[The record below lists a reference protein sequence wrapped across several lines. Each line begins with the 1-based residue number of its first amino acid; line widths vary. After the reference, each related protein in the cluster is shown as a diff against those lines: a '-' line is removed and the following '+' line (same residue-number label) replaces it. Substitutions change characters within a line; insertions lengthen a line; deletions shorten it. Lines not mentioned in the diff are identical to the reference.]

1 MKRKTQIKRKA
12 KRMLSLLLTAML
24 LISTMVVGIS
34 TVSAAENTLQPT
46 TDTVADGYYRVF
58 VTDSK
63 YFNSA
68 PYIHY
73 WGGSSATDWNK
84 RPTMNKLSG
93 TNAQSQNVYWYDVP
107 SDSTGIIFQH
117 PNQSQSVDLE
127 VGSDTK
133 LKFQNGAGY
142 YISDEKDGKYV
153 YSYWNASSLLPS
165 TAVATSVTLSASKS
179 EISPNETVTLTAKA
193 EGKIDGFVNYVLKAN
208 GVALT
213 GSDYNKSTSDSE
225 VSFTVTPSDTTKY
238 TVEVSAEGRTS
249 VTSNEQTVTVT
260 KPDVATS
267 VSLSASSASV
277 VEGNSV
283 TLTAE
288 ITGKNSDTV
297 TLTLVDD
304 NGATIDTKTVTTDS
318 AEFTVT
324 PSAETTY
331 KVVVSAEGYNSVES
345 AAVTVS
351 IVVPKKFYL
360 FYSDYTKN
368 QDNPNNW
375 PSDNKILMTYED
387 GKYVGVIEGVAT
399 SNNYFAI
406 NDNDSLSADNQLW
419 TRDTMNQIKLTNESS
434 YISKTYGVKDY
445 GNIVNFY
452 YHASSSA
459 SSIKV
464 IFDGENGVTLADAGS
479 TPVEKVTINVPAV
492 DNATVTATSDDTT
505 AAEGKSLTIAKNST
519 FTVTVTPDDGY
530 ELASIAYNGE
540 TKTASPATFTAAVS
554 GDITVTVNK
563 KETPTEPSTEPTT
576 EPTTAPTEDK
586 WYLKGNFNKW
596 GTTNQFTGS
605 DDTLTTNLYID
616 SETVYQ
622 FKVWNTKFSEEGV
635 DGTFYGTVDTDMGTF
650 TEIKD
655 LTVKYV
661 KGGNEKRNINF
672 RPEKSGLYKFTFNPS
687 TLTLNAELVQS
698 GLNVEVTAPESVKA
712 GETFSITAKA
722 IPDSTITPASY
733 KFTIMIGGTVVVKEA
748 VSTTTQYTYNKATI
762 SAPAYVSAFV
772 EAFDADGNIIGASPT
787 VECEHQTIVTYDDL
801 TVQLSANGSEVV
813 VGTEVTLTAAAT
825 PASYVSSYDFLISK
839 SYDFKEDVG
848 VDTKTSTSSTLKYT
862 FDTVGTYY
870 VKVVAHNKYGQT
882 VNAALD
888 ATSNIIEITV
898 VESVGE
904 HEVTFYFKAPSTFAY
919 FPKMT
924 LDGTALTVTKGDE
937 LGASFTGSVTF
948 YWYKATATVDSS
960 STHTLAISTRRTN
973 ASGSMTG
980 NFYGS
985 EYWLA
990 IDNLMSGK
998 TLANLTSLQPYIRN
1012 YYHSPLHTVYAGVA
1026 DDGTLGFTNIDGK
1039 RYAMGS
1045 YADGDPSTAN
1055 ATLSIKAATAAQ
1067 KSVTQSETYSEVQT
1081 CLLDVNLDGKVD
1093 IFDATMIQ
1101 RALVNIQ

>member
-34 TVSAAENTLQPT
+34 TVSAATERTVYFVNRSNWSTVKAYCWYNDGSKDVPETPWSGNVMTKVGTYDGSDLYKYTLDTKYTKIIFNNGNSGDGNQTGNLTIPT
-46 TDTVADGYYRVF
+46 DGKNMY
-58 VTDSK
+58 DSNITGNDK
-63 YFNSA
+63 WTTYSELT
-68 PYIHY
+68 PV
-73 WGGSSATDWNK
+73 ATDLTLTSDK
-84 RPTMNKLSG
+84 SSIVKG
-93 TNAQSQNVYWYDVP
+93 QSAILTATL
-107 SDSTGIIFQH
+107 TGK
-117 PNQSQSVDLE
+117 VDT
-127 VGSDTK
+127 D
-133 LKFQNGAGY
+133 
-142 YISDEKDGKYV
+142 
-153 YSYWNASSLLPS
+153 
-165 TAVATSVTLSASKS
+165 
-179 EISPNETVTLTAKA
+179 VTLT
-193 EGKIDGFVNYVLKAN
+193 
-208 GVALT
+208 LT
-213 GSDYNKSTSDSE
+213 GGDTTQTATVSGDDTTATFTVSPTSTTTYTVTASAENYSSKSATTTISVTVPDTYYLWTSAYDDVTNANTWTSTELTYSDGSYVGNVIFPKNGQNYFFTINKSSNSVRESSIWSSDSE
-225 VSFTVTPSDTTKY
+225 VK
-238 TVEVSAEGRTS
+238 E
-249 VTSNEQTVTVT
+249 N
-260 KPDVATS
+260 
-267 VSLSASSASV
+267 LS
-277 VEGNSV
+277 
-283 TLTAE
+283 
-288 ITGKNSDTV
+288 
-297 TLTLVDD
+297 
-304 NGATIDTKTVTTDS
+304 
-318 AEFTVT
+318 
-324 PSAETTY
+324 SAETSGFT
-331 KVVVSAEGYNSVES
+331 
-345 AAVTVS
+345 
-351 IVVPKKFYL
+351 
-360 FYSDYTKN
+360 
-368 QDNPNNW
+368 
-375 PSDNKILMTYED
+375 
-387 GKYVGVIEGVAT
+387 
-399 SNNYFAI
+399 
-406 NDNDSLSADNQLW
+406 
-419 TRDTMNQIKLTNESS
+419 
-434 YISKTYGVKDY
+434 
-445 GNIVNFY
+445 
-452 YHASSSA
+452 
-459 SSIKV
+459 SSI
-464 IFDGENGVTLADAGS
+464 GAQENNGVHLARVSFQKTNTDVKFTFTPEKTVVIS
-479 TPVEKVTINVPAV
+479 RNSTTPVEKVTINVPDV

-505 AAEGKSLTIAKNST
+505 AAEGESLTIAKDST

-554 GDITVTVNK
+554 GDIAVTVNK

-576 EPTTAPTEDK
+576 EPTTAPAEDA
-586 WYLKGNFNKW
+586 WYLKGDFNSW
-596 GTTNQFTGS
+596 GTSNPLTGS
-605 DDTLTTNLYID
+605 DDTLTTNVYID
-616 SETVYQ
+616 SSKVHE
-622 FKVWNTKFSEEGV
+622 FKVWNENGNKY
-635 DGTFYGTVDTDMGTF
+635 YGTQTPTSVVNKTIENYVVHEAASST
-650 TEIKD
+650 
-655 LTVKYV
+655 LNVK
-661 KGGNEKRNINF
+661 F
-672 RPEKSGLYKFTFNPS
+672 QPENSGIYKFTFDPS

-787 VECEHQTIVTYDDL
+787 VECEHQTIDTYDDL

-813 VGTEVTLTAAAT
+813 AGTEVTLTAAAT

-848 VDTKTSTSSTLKYT
+848 VDTKTSTSSTLKYK

-937 LGASFTGSVTF
+937 LGASFTGSVIF

-960 STHTLAISTRRTN
+960 STHTLAVSTRRTN

>member
-1 MKRKTQIKRKA
+1 MKMKTQIKRKA

-24 LISTMVVGIS
+24 IISTMVVSLPVVNAAGSEGYQTACMHLIGDFTS
-34 TVSAAENTLQPT
+34 GNWDRDQTKYDIDTAYNTGVS
-46 TDTVADGYYRVF
+46 DGLFYYE
-58 VTDSK
+58 
-63 YFNSA
+63 A
-68 PYIHY
+68 
-73 WGGSSATDWNK
+73 
-84 RPTMNKLSG
+84 
-93 TNAQSQNVYWYDVP
+93 
-107 SDSTGIIFQH
+107 
-117 PNQSQSVDLE
+117 
-127 VGSDTK
+127 
-133 LKFQNGAGY
+133 
-142 YISDEKDGKYV
+142 
-153 YSYWNASSLLPS
+153 
-165 TAVATSVTLSASKS
+165 
-179 EISPNETVTLTAKA
+179 
-193 EGKIDGFVNYVLKAN
+193 
-208 GVALT
+208 
-213 GSDYNKSTSDSE
+213 
-225 VSFTVTPSDTTKY
+225 TVTPNTTYYFALYSNDNRYAPAIQHTVIANSKESAMSGDYSHNDNSWKYTSGANTTKVRICVDQY
-238 TVEVSAEGRTS
+238 SPSEKWYPLVWIEDESVEPTTSAPTGEYYLWTS
-249 VTSNEQTVTVT
+249 VGQNDLTNTSLWTKYPLSATSDGMYNAPSVAIPTENKDLYLTVT
-260 KPDVATS
+260 KTS
-267 VSLSASSASV
+267 DNPYNTMVWENQEAKTNSINNSSYVGGIDQQQYHVSDTNKNYFFLRIYFKSRNGSLSV
-277 VEGNSV
+277 DY
-283 TLTAE
+283 
-288 ITGKNSDTV
+288 DT
-297 TLTLVDD
+297 T
-304 NGATIDTKTVTTDS
+304 TK
-318 AEFTVT
+318 
-324 PSAETTY
+324 
-331 KVVVSAEGYNSVES
+331 G
-345 AAVTVS
+345 
-351 IVVPKKFYL
+351 L
-360 FYSDYTKN
+360 
-368 QDNPNNW
+368 
-375 PSDNKILMTYED
+375 
-387 GKYVGVIEGVAT
+387 
-399 SNNYFAI
+399 
-406 NDNDSLSADNQLW
+406 
-419 TRDTMNQIKLTNESS
+419 
-434 YISKTYGVKDY
+434 
-445 GNIVNFY
+445 
-452 YHASSSA
+452 
-459 SSIKV
+459 
-464 IFDGENGVTLADAGS
+464 IFKDAGS
-479 TPVEKVTINVPAV
+479 TPVENVIINVPTV
-492 DNATVTATSDDTT
+492 DNANVTAESDTAT
-505 AAEGKSLTIAKNST
+505 AAEGGSLTVAKNST
-519 FTVTVTPDDGY
+519 FKVTVEPDKGY
-530 ELASIAYNGE
+530 ELAGITYNGV
-540 TKTASPATFTAAVS
+540 TKTASPATFKADVT
-554 GDITVTVNK
+554 GGITVTVNK
-563 KETPTEPSTEPTT
+563 KVTPTEPSTEPTT

-661 KGGNEKRNINF
+661 KGGNEKRNISF

-698 GLNVEVTAPESVKA
+698 GLNVEVSAPESVKA

-813 VGTEVTLTAAAT
+813 AGTEVTLTAAAT

-924 LDGTALTVTKGDE
+924 LDGKALAVTKGDE
-937 LGASFTGSVTF
+937 LGASFSGSVTF
-948 YWYKATATVDSS
+948 YWYKATATVDSL
-960 STHTLAISTRRTN
+960 STHTLAVSTRRTN

-1045 YADGDPSTAN
+1045 YADGDPSTAS

-1081 CLLDVNLDGKVD
+1081 YLLDVNLDGKVD
-1093 IFDATMIQ
+1093 VFDATMIQ
-1101 RALVNIQ
+1101 RALANIQ